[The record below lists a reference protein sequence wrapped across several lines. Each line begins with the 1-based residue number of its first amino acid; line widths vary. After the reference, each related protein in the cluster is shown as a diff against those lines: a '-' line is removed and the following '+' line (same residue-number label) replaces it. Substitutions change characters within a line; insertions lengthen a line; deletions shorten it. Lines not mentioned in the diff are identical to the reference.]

1 MAVTSTVCVGATAGA
16 AGAAGA
22 GETADATGLVGAGA
36 VADST
41 VVLGGA
47 AGELVAAGAWLNIFD
62 IKLVNIPIR

>member
-1 MAVTSTVCVGATAGA
+1 M
-16 AGAAGA
+16 A
-22 GETADATGLVGAGA
+22 GETADAAGVVAEGA